1 MEWGRGF
8 KPPERTKKDHTKNS
22 QIPPPPPPP
31 PHRNGHNTLMIWS
44 GFTTVRTL

>member
-1 MEWGRGF
+1 MKLGEDLNHLNA
-8 KPPERTKKDHTKNS
+8 PKNITLK
-22 QIPPPPPPP
+22 IPKYPPPP

>member
-1 MEWGRGF
+1 MELGGGF
-8 KPPERTKKDHTKNS
+8 EPPERTKKDHTKNS
-22 QIPPPPPPP
+22 QIP